1 MNLLSNQSIKTLKG
15 ELKDISDVEGNND
28 EISEDSGEFTEVV
41 KFKFFKFFQNDGDFT
56 YRFNVDEKEEI
67 LVKQFDEQM
76 KKQLGSL
83 AIRSPYPKKL

>member
-15 ELKDISDVEGNND
+15 ELKEISDVEGIND
-28 EISEDSGEFTEVV
+28 EISEDSGELTEV
-41 KFKFFKFFQNDGDFT
+41 NDGDFT

-83 AIRSPYPKKL
+83 VIRSPYPKKL